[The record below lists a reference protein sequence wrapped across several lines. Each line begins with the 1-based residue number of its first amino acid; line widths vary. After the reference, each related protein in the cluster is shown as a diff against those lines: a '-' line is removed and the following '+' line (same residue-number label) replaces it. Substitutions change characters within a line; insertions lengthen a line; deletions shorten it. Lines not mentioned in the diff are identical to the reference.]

1 MQRHFP
7 QYTKTLVANARKL
20 RNEMTD
26 AERKLWSLL
35 RARQLGVKIRRQVP
49 IGRYIA
55 DFLCEE
61 KKLIIEVDGSQHFE
75 AKGQARDKIRDEY
88 LRKLGYHT
96 VRFDN
101 LDVLRFP
108 DEVLMQIES
117 SLNCAERIEVLN
129 SKVGH

>member
-1 MQRHFP
+1 
-7 QYTKTLVANARKL
+7 
-20 RNEMTD
+20 MTD

-35 RARQLGVKIRRQVP
+35 RASQLGVKIRRQVP

-61 KKLIIEVDGSQHFE
+61 RKLIIEVDGSQHFE
-75 AKGQARDKIRDEY
+75 PNGRTRDKIRDEY
-88 LRKLGYHT
+88 LRNLGYRT
-96 VRFDN
+96 IRFDN

-117 SLNCAERIEVLN
+117 SLNTAKETL
-129 SKVGH
+129 SSQKSTG